1 MSTTATF
8 GFAFTEEVLKVAVA
22 GTAGAR
28 VDLRVGLDVALCGT
42 RETALTAGLDVEVDL
57 VVGRGSEPIRDAL
70 ESLGAAMEVC
80 GLGGGRETVG
90 GCVPSPVV
98 LLSGRM
104 V

>member
-22 GTAGAR
+22 GTAGTR
-28 VDLRVGLDVALCGT
+28 VDLRVGLDV
-42 RETALTAGLDVEVDL
+42 EVDL
-57 VVGRGSEPIRDAL
+57 VIGRGSEPIRDAL